1 MNMNP
6 MMNNN
11 TMNMGMNPMMNNNM
25 MNMNMNPNMNN
36 NTMNMGMN
44 PVMNNNMNMNMNMNP
59 NMNNNTMNM
68 GMNPVMNNNMN
79 MNMMLNPMVINTK
92 VMGQML
98 MANMIN
104 QVNQN
109 FIRINNEMAKLAQ
122 QKMENKQVQNNNNN
136 QNSNNG
142 ELPRAQENVY
152 YDPFAGYNG
161 PRINVK
167 CITPA
172 GHTVMMNA
180 PTDATVYSLLYK
192 YIQKIQLGPN
202 VINNAIYFISN
213 GKKIKNE
220 ELNKKVGELF
230 TDNTNIIVIDQ
241 KGLIGG

>member
-44 PVMNNNMNMNMNMNP
+44 PVMNNNMNMNMMF
-59 NMNNNTMNM
+59 
-68 GMNPVMNNNMN
+68 
-79 MNMMLNPMVINTK
+79 NPMVMNPK
-92 VMGQML
+92 AMGQML

-142 ELPRAQENVY
+142 DLPRAQENVY
-152 YDPFAGYNG
+152 YDPFAGYYG

-202 VINNAIYFISN
+202 VINNGIYFISN
-213 GKKIKNE
+213 GKKLKNE
-220 ELNKKVGELF
+220 ELNKKVGEVF
-230 TDNTNIIVIDQ
+230 TDNTSIIVIDQ

>member
-1 MNMNP
+1 MNMNPMMNNNTMNLGMNP

-25 MNMNMNPNMNN
+25 MNMNMNPM
-36 NTMNMGMN
+36 
-44 PVMNNNMNMNMNMNP
+44 
-59 NMNNNTMNM
+59 
-68 GMNPVMNNNMN
+68 MNNNMN
-79 MNMMLNPMVINTK
+79 MNMMFNPMVMNTK

-109 FIRINNEMAKLAQ
+109 FIRINNEMAKLAH

-142 ELPRAQENVY
+142 DLPRAQENVY
-152 YDPFAGYNG
+152 YDPFAGYYG

-202 VINNAIYFISN
+202 VINNGIYFISN
-213 GKKIKNE
+213 GKKLKNE
-220 ELNKKVGELF
+220 ELNKKVGEIF
-230 TDNTNIIVIDQ
+230 TDNTSIIVIDQ

>member
-11 TMNMGMNPMMNNNM
+11 TMNMGMNPMMNNNT
-25 MNMNMNPNMNN
+25 MNMNMNPMMNN
-36 NTMNMGMN
+36 KMMNMGMN
-44 PVMNNNMNMNMNMNP
+44 LMI
-59 NMNNNTMNM
+59 
-68 GMNPVMNNNMN
+68 NNNMN
-79 MNMMLNPMVINTK
+79 MNMMFNPMIMNPK
-92 VMGQML
+92 AMGQML

-109 FIRINNEMAKLAQ
+109 FIRINNEMAKLEQ

-152 YDPFAGYNG
+152 YDPFAGYYG

-180 PTDATVYSLLYK
+180 PTDATIYSLLYK

-202 VINNAIYFISN
+202 VINNGIYFISN
-213 GKKIKNE
+213 GKKLKNE
-220 ELNKKVGELF
+220 ELNKKVREVF
-230 TDNTNIIVIDQ
+230 TDNTSIIVIDQ

>member
-1 MNMNP
+1 MNMNPMMNNNMMNMGMNP

-25 MNMNMNPNMNN
+25 MNMNMNPM
-36 NTMNMGMN
+36 
-44 PVMNNNMNMNMNMNP
+44 
-59 NMNNNTMNM
+59 MNNNTMNM

-79 MNMMLNPMVINTK
+79 MNMMFNPMVMNTK

-122 QKMENKQVQNNNNN
+122 QKIENKQVQNNNNN

-142 ELPRAQENVY
+142 DLPRAQENVY
-152 YDPFAGYNG
+152 YDPFAGYYG

-202 VINNAIYFISN
+202 VINNGIYFISN
-213 GKKIKNE
+213 GKKLKNE
-220 ELNKKVGELF
+220 ELNKKVGEVF
-230 TDNTNIIVIDQ
+230 TDNTSIIVIDQ

>member
-1 MNMNP
+1 MNMNPMMNNNMNNMNMNP

-25 MNMNMNPNMNN
+25 MNMNMNPM
-36 NTMNMGMN
+36 
-44 PVMNNNMNMNMNMNP
+44 MNNNM
-59 NMNNNTMNM
+59 MNM

-79 MNMMLNPMVINTK
+79 MNMMLNPMVMNTK

-152 YDPFAGYNG
+152 YDPFTGYNG

-202 VINNAIYFISN
+202 VINNGIYFISN
-213 GKKIKNE
+213 GKKLKNE
-220 ELNKKVGELF
+220 ELNKKVGEVF
-230 TDNTNIIVIDQ
+230 TDNTSIIVIDQ

>member
-6 MMNNN
+6 MMS
-11 TMNMGMNPMMNNNM
+11 NNM
-25 MNMNMNPNMNN
+25 NNMNMNPM
-36 NTMNMGMN
+36 MI
-44 PVMNNNMNMNMNMNP
+44 
-59 NMNNNTMNM
+59 NNTMNM

-79 MNMMLNPMVINTK
+79 MNMMFNPMIMNPK
-92 VMGQML
+92 AMGQML

-109 FIRINNEMAKLAQ
+109 FIKINNEMAKLAQ

-136 QNSNNG
+136 QNTNNG

-180 PTDATVYSLLYK
+180 PRDATIYSLLYK

-213 GKKIKNE
+213 GKKLKNE
-220 ELNKKVGELF
+220 ELNKKVGEVF
-230 TDNTNIIVIDQ
+230 TDNTSIIVIDQ

>member
-11 TMNMGMNPMMNNNM
+11 MMNMGMNPMMNNNM
-25 MNMNMNPNMNN
+25 MNMNMNPM
-36 NTMNMGMN
+36 
-44 PVMNNNMNMNMNMNP
+44 
-59 NMNNNTMNM
+59 MNNNTMNM

-79 MNMMLNPMVINTK
+79 MNMMFNPMVMNPK
-92 VMGQML
+92 AMGQML

-136 QNSNNG
+136 QNTNNG

-152 YDPFAGYNG
+152 YDPFAGYYG

-202 VINNAIYFISN
+202 VINNGIYFISN
-213 GKKIKNE
+213 GKKLKNE
-220 ELNKKVGELF
+220 ELNKKVGEVF
-230 TDNTNIIVIDQ
+230 TDNTSIIVIDQ

>member
-1 MNMNP
+1 MNMNPMMNNNTMNMGMNP

-25 MNMNMNPNMNN
+25 MNMNMNPM
-36 NTMNMGMN
+36 
-44 PVMNNNMNMNMNMNP
+44 
-59 NMNNNTMNM
+59 
-68 GMNPVMNNNMN
+68 MNNNMN
-79 MNMMLNPMVINTK
+79 MNMMFNPMVMNTK

-142 ELPRAQENVY
+142 DLPRAQENVY
-152 YDPFAGYNG
+152 YDPFAGYYG

-202 VINNAIYFISN
+202 VINNGIYFISN
-213 GKKIKNE
+213 GKKLKNE
-220 ELNKKVGELF
+220 ELNKKVGEIF
-230 TDNTNIIVIDQ
+230 TDNTSIIVIDQ

>member
-213 GKKIKNE
+213 GKKLKNE
-220 ELNKKVGELF
+220 ELNKKVGEVF
-230 TDNTNIIVIDQ
+230 TDNTSIIVIDQ

>member
-1 MNMNP
+1 MNMNPMMNNNMNNMNMNP

-25 MNMNMNPNMNN
+25 MNM
-36 NTMNMGMN
+36 GMN
-44 PVMNNNMNMNMNMNP
+44 PMMNNNM
-59 NMNNNTMNM
+59 MNM

-79 MNMMLNPMVINTK
+79 MNMMFNPMVMNPK
-92 VMGQML
+92 AMGQML

-136 QNSNNG
+136 LNTNNG

-180 PTDATVYSLLYK
+180 PTDATIYSLLYK

-202 VINNAIYFISN
+202 VINNGIYFISN
-213 GKKIKNE
+213 GKKLKNE

>member
-6 MMNNN
+6 MMSNNKNNMNMNLMMNNN

-25 MNMNMNPNMNN
+25 MNMNMNPM
-36 NTMNMGMN
+36 
-44 PVMNNNMNMNMNMNP
+44 
-59 NMNNNTMNM
+59 MNNNTMNM

-79 MNMMLNPMVINTK
+79 MNMMFNPMVMNPK
-92 VMGQML
+92 AMGQML

-142 ELPRAQENVY
+142 DLPRAQENVY
-152 YDPFAGYNG
+152 YDPFAGYYG

-202 VINNAIYFISN
+202 VINNGIYFISN
-213 GKKIKNE
+213 GKKLKNE
-220 ELNKKVGELF
+220 ELNKKVGEVF
-230 TDNTNIIVIDQ
+230 TDNTSIIVIDQ